1 MAGCQFLRFDIYLSL
16 TPFPAIRTGFCAPFE
31 LYQVYSEAILKFV
44 NQNQLIY
51 ILLVPTPSH
60 EGWVHFTN
68 IFIYFCL
75 TPSPA
80 LRTGFVQFLIYTR
93 SILKPFWSL
102 YIKTNFLYPASTDTQ
117 PLCKKKNTK
126 PWHMAHWHLT
136 YWQVTLTRDT
146 DKWQFLELSRKF

>member
-1 MAGCQFLRFDIYLSL
+1 MAGMNSRNRGTDTQPYMAGCQFLRFDIYLSL
-16 TPFPAIRTGFCAPFE
+16 TPFPSIRTGFCAPFE

-80 LRTGFVQFLIYTR
+80 LRTDFCALFAPFDLYQVYSET
-93 SILKPFWSL
+93 ILKFVHQNQLFISCQ
-102 YIKTNFLYPASTDTQ
+102 Y
-117 PLCKKKNTK
+117 
-126 PWHMAHWHLT
+126 
-136 YWQVTLTRDT
+136 
-146 DKWQFLELSRKF
+146 